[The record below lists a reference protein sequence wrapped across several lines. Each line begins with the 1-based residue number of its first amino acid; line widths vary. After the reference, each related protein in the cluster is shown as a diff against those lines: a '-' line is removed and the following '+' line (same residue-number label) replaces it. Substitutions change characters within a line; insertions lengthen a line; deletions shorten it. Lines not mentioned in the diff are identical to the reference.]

1 MIRHTRHHP
10 LFHAPGIAAAVM
22 ALLCSGPFLHAQE
35 RVAQGTVTFVS
46 PEYVYTSL
54 GRSAG
59 LTDSMR
65 VSAVRRGDTIAVLK
79 VAALSSHSSACVI
92 LSSVRQ
98 PVIGDSVITRI
109 PALRK
114 PEQDTIT
121 ASLIDSLRHAAT
133 TQPAPVI
140 TSRQQPPD
148 TAFITM
154 QGRASLQYRTV
165 AFAQTEFNQSEPG
178 VALQLRGKV
187 KNSNL
192 SFQVVGNFRTLIRNQ
207 NAIARFSSTNL
218 TRIYRMS
225 LDYDDGTTAISV
237 GRVLPQYSPSI
248 GTVDGG
254 MIAHTFGALTL
265 GLSGGFE
272 PTFIEGIAPTD
283 LRKFSLF
290 AGFRTPGQPLA
301 QSNVAYSR
309 TYYRSDIMREV
320 VAGGLTVFPDQAV
333 FLTAQTEVDLRTPVN
348 GALSKHAK
356 MTSLYATLNLRPLR
370 ELSFGLGVSSWRP
383 TYFAPTIFTVP
394 SLYVDTRLRTSPMF
408 SVTMNLPR
416 GMSLMNNYAPRT
428 SELGFGKEYSNNTS
442 MYLMD
447 ALGTGINCRG
457 TYFVNASQYSTVNGY
472 SASLQRSFAMYLD
485 VTVRYQ
491 NNRTELTSFNQFMR
505 THALASDILVNFARR
520 MSFWISA
527 ERNFGDQLSFTS
539 LFTELSY
546 RF

>member
-1 MIRHTRHHP
+1 MTTRRRPYRLSHV
-10 LFHAPGIAAAVM
+10 LGVSA
-22 ALLCSGPFLHAQE
+22 ALLAVLWPTQDLHAQQ
-35 RVAQGTVTFVS
+35 RLARGTVTFVS
-46 PEYVYTSL
+46 PEFVYTSL

-59 LTDSMR
+59 VTDSMR
-65 VSAVRRGDTIAVLK
+65 ISAMRRGDTVAVLR
-79 VAALSSHSSACVI
+79 VAALSSHSSACTIV
-92 LSSVRQ
+92 SAVRP
-98 PVIGDSVITRI
+98 PVAGDSVVALL
-109 PALRK
+109 PAPGR
-114 PEQDTIT
+114 DTIT
-121 ASLIDSLRHAAT
+121 ASLIDSLRQTPAPL
-133 TQPAPVI
+133 PAPVAV
-140 TSRQQPPD
+140 RQAPPD
-148 TAFITM
+148 TSFITL
-154 QGRASLQYRTV
+154 QGRASLQYRAL
-165 AFAQTEFNQSEPG
+165 AFSQTEFNQSEPG

-207 NAIARFSSTNL
+207 DAIARFSSSNL
-218 TRIYRMS
+218 TRVYRMS
-225 LDYDDGTTAISV
+225 LDYDDGSTAISL

-254 MIAHTFGALTL
+254 MLAHSFGALTL

-272 PTFIEGIAPTD
+272 PTFIQGIAPTD
-283 LRKFSLF
+283 LRKFSVF
-290 AGFRTPGQPLA
+290 AAFRTPGQPLA

-320 VAGGLTVFPDQAV
+320 LAGGLTVFPDQSV

-348 GALSKHAK
+348 GELAKRAK

-383 TYFAPTIFTVP
+383 TYFAPTIFAVP

-416 GMSLMNNYAPRT
+416 GMSIMNNYAPRT
-428 SELGFGKEYSNNTS
+428 SDEGFGKEYSNNTS

-447 ALGTGINCRG
+447 ALGSGVNCRG
-457 TYFVNASQYSTVNGY
+457 TFFLNASQYSNVSGY
-472 SASLQRSFAMYLD
+472 SASLERSVAMSLD

-491 NNRTELTSFNQFMR
+491 RNRTELTSFNQVMR
-505 THALASDILVNFARR
+505 TQALASDILVNFARR

-527 ERNFGDQLSFTS
+527 ERDFGDQLSFTS
-539 LFTELSY
+539 VFTELSY